1 MVHNF
6 DYNINS
12 DIKADEQQHETIN
25 CEPSSMV
32 SLSYDYEDDKEEE
45 DVEDA
50 VEDYEIEDGT
60 PDEGEDADK
69 GRLWQ

>member
-1 MVHNF
+1 M
-6 DYNINS
+6 YKLIY
-12 DIKADEQQHETIN
+12 
-25 CEPSSMV
+25 MV
-32 SLSYDYEDDKEEE
+32 SLSHDYEDYKEEE
-45 DVEDA
+45 DG